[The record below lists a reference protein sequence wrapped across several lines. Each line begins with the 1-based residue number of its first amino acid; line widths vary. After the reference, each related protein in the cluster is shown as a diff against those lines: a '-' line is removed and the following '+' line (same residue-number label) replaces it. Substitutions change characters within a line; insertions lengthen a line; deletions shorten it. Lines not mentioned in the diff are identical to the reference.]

1 MTIHFINNL
10 QVDLTN
16 CKSYC
21 HSCCCCCWC
30 TSCCCWP
37 GPWWWWWWS
46 WSPIC
51 TSDFFHQSWRQRSI
65 FNSDP
70 FYFKSS
76 WTEPLFPSSSCCT
89 LSKMLACEK
98 ELTSPHH
105 TLLSPTD
112 EKMAASAAAFLS
124 GCLYDFHAHLVE
136 GYRIIVS
143 FVFSI
148 HLCQQIIHKL
158 VAM

>member
-1 MTIHFINNL
+1 MTKHFINNL

-51 TSDFFHQSWRQRSI
+51 TSEFFSPKLEAKKHFQFWPLLLQKQL
-65 FNSDP
+65 NWAP
-70 FYFKSS
+70 FPIQQLLHIKQNASMRKRVDVS
-76 WTEPLFPSSSCCT
+76 
-89 LSKMLACEK
+89 
-98 ELTSPHH
+98 TS
-105 TLLSPTD
+105 
-112 EKMAASAAAFLS
+112 
-124 GCLYDFHAHLVE
+124 HLVIP
-136 GYRIIVS
+136 YRWKNGCSYYSIPVGMS
-143 FVFSI
+143 LWLSCPFSGEVAYYF
-148 HLCQQIIHKL
+148 HLF
-158 VAM
+158 